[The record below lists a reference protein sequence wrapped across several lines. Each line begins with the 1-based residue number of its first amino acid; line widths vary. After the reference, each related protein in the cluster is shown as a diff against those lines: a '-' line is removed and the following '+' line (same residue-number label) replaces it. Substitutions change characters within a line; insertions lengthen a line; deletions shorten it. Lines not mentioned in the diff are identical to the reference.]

1 MIKEIKD
8 TIKIEKENIEQNL
21 EIFIRREETKR
32 GNTVSISLTLD
43 GMEYVGHGKSYDV
56 DEPIADL
63 QKKHPKG
70 TLIKCCVTCQYGH
83 FCPYG
88 SDGDTVLCIFP
99 EKISDKLDLIDL
111 MAEDRYHI
119 NKICCS
125 CENFTPAN
133 KEFYSY
139 NSFLDYLNS

>member
-43 GMEYVGHGKSYDV
+43 GVKYVGRGKSYDV

-63 QKKHPKG
+63 QKKLPKG

-99 EKISDKLDLIDL
+99 EKISDKLDLVDL

-119 NKICCS
+119 NKISCS

-139 NSFLDYLNS
+139 NSFLDYLNN

>member
-1 MIKEIKD
+1 MKEIKD
-8 TIKIEKENIEQNL
+8 TIKIEKENIERNV

-32 GNTVSISLTLD
+32 GNTVSISLILN
-43 GMEYVGHGKSYDV
+43 GVKYVGHGKSCDV

-63 QKKHPKG
+63 QKKLPKG

-119 NKICCS
+119 NKIPSS

-139 NSFLDYLNS
+139 NSFLDYLNN